1 MEWLEGE
8 DLATRLERKPVTI
21 AETIALA
28 RRAAEALAYAHARG
42 IVHRDVKPENL
53 FLPGGW
59 RSSASRCSTSASRA

>member
-21 AETIALA
+21 AEAVALA
-28 RRAAEALAYAHARG
+28 GRAAEALAYAHARG

-53 FLPGGW
+53 FLPAR